1 MTNNNQQFLI
11 QHEEFNKNFIFP
23 SINNINTQQVIT
35 LYENFKKILPNA
47 QKYSKDLKVRRNL
60 SDILDELVSISTL
73 DKIGIV
79 FLLSTTE

>member
-35 LYENFKKILPNA
+35 LYENFKKILPKNIRLILH
-47 QKYSKDLKVRRNL
+47 KLYFDNL
-60 SDILDELVSISTL
+60 INSQLLFFFPSQ
-73 DKIGIV
+73 
-79 FLLSTTE
+79 FL